1 MSSKKQ
7 KQTNSE
13 ISDKYQKL
21 EHKEHVLT
29 RPGMYI
35 GAIEEDTYDT
45 WVMNRETNK
54 MEKKQ
59 LKYIPG
65 LFKIFDEILV
75 NAIDHSVRLKS
86 MKTIDDNVNL
96 MKSIK
101 VSINQQ
107 DGVIEVIN
115 DGDGI
120 EVVEHPEH
128 KIYIPELIFGN
139 LLTST
144 NYDDSVERVIGGCNG
159 LGSKAANIFSEWF
172 EVETVD
178 RVRKLIYK
186 QRFETNMSVVL
197 KPTISKYSK
206 KPYTSIKFKPDL
218 AKFKI
223 QSLSDEMM
231 DMFVKRVYDVCAV
244 TDNDISVYLNDTKL
258 EYKNFEKYVDLY
270 IGSKD
275 EHTRVYEKIND
286 RWEIVASYNDFN
298 GFDQISFVNG
308 VWTIRGGKHV
318 EYILNQIVKKLSEMI
333 LKKNKNA
340 NIKPQNIRDNIILFV
355 RSTIVNPSF
364 DSQSKETLTT
374 PISKFGSKAEVSDKF
389 IEKLYKTGIAEKVME
404 ICEMNNNKD
413 LKKTDGK
420 KRSVIKGIPKLD
432 DANWAGTNKSKECTL
447 ILTEGDSAKTMV
459 LAGISQVG
467 RDRYGV
473 FPLKGKVMN
482 VKDTNVKKIT
492 DNEEISNLKK
502 ILGLETGKEYK
513 SLDDLRYGRIMLM
526 CDSDC
531 DGFHI
536 KALLFNLF
544 QTLWPSLFKTDK
556 FLTTLLTPI
565 VKASNN
571 QDKKNTISFYCNS
584 DYENWKKEQEENGTL
599 KKWRIKYYK
608 GLGTS
613 TNEEA
618 KQYFKDLKIVTYE
631 YTKDESDFCIDLAF
645 NKKKADERKDWLS
658 NYNRNNVLDYNAEV
672 VKFEDFINKELIHFS
687 NYDIERSI
695 PNLMDGLKISQR
707 KILFACYKR
716 NLVSDEIRVAQLASY
731 VSEHACYHHG
741 EASLQSA
748 IIAMAQNF
756 EGANNINLLK
766 PNGQFGC
773 LAPDTKILMWDG
785 SAKEA
790 KDVIVGDVLVGDDGK
805 QRNVLRTTMG
815 IDDMYEVQLRNGDTY
830 TVNSE
835 HILTLKY
842 SNNKSIFWRPS
853 DKSYRI
859 EYFDTNAMKSKVKTV
874 RTIES
879 TTGNHYN
886 SSKLSKEEAFK
897 VISDFK
903 KTITFPDVFDI
914 KLNDYLQ
921 LPKSVKEDLLSVK
934 NSTCIE
940 WSQQPTCLDPYIL
953 GIWLGDGNS
962 DGTGITSMD
971 EEILREYTL
980 FLDMISCELIH
991 DINGKETKSSE
1002 YRNEGD
1008 IHENYHFTTRRKGSG
1023 FKTSI
1028 GDMNHSPN
1036 VCNGCQTSGKKHSIC
1051 DWKFNKQPAN
1061 EDLYIGVASNGM
1073 RRTDLNPWKELLK
1086 KNNLFNNKH
1095 IPKEFIVNDK
1105 KVRLELLAG
1114 LIDTDGCVKYQD
1126 GIPMI
1131 EITQSKRLRK
1141 DIIMS
1146 IKVLCNSLGYQT
1158 SLYETGKQR
1167 TTTKGESASSLAVLI
1182 RGDKLDEIPT
1192 RVPRKRITYS
1202 REMKKC
1208 SHHMCFSVNH
1218 VGKGEF
1224 YGWSIDGNE
1233 RFLLNDF
1240 TITHNSRVQG
1250 GKDAGAPRYIYT
1262 LLEKITQ
1269 VMFNKQDNGVL
1280 TYLNDDGIG
1289 VEPEYY
1295 VPVIPLILVN
1305 GAIGIGTGFSTN
1317 IPCYNPIDI
1326 IAIIKN
1332 LLTDTDIEFEEL
1344 VPWYMGFGGTIENN
1358 NDKYVSRGCFK
1369 KLTSTKVEITELP
1382 VGTWTE
1388 DFKML
1393 LEEMVDKDLKSYE
1406 SQCTDKKVLF
1416 TLQFTS
1422 SDVLDTYMSIASNGY
1437 TKLENDFKLVSSK
1450 NLGTTNMYLYNH
1462 KCQIQK
1468 YNTALDI
1475 ILEFY
1480 QVRLSYYTKRKNYV
1494 IDQLEKDMEV
1504 MRNKIRFIR
1513 AVVSEEV
1520 KVSELKKAELEM
1532 YLTNND
1538 YLLVNDCYDY
1548 LLKIP
1553 IYNITKDKV
1562 SEIEDEYKKAEQ
1574 SLNDIK
1580 AKTEKQMWLDELEL
1594 FEKEYLKFKEEY
1606 YYKHNDIDSDN
1617 TKTSTNKKMKTSKK
1631 QL

>member
-1 MSSKKQ
+1 MSSKQQPKD
-7 KQTNSE
+7 

-45 WVMNRETNK
+45 WVMNRETKK
-54 MEKKQ
+54 MEKKL

-75 NAIDHSVRLKS
+75 NAIDHSVRLRS
-86 MKTIDDNVNL
+86 MKTTDDNVNL
-96 MKSIK
+96 MKTIK
-101 VSINQQ
+101 VNINQE
-107 DGVIEVIN
+107 DGTIEVVN

-197 KPTISKYSK
+197 PPSISKYSK

-223 QSLSDEMM
+223 QLLSDEMM

-244 TDNDISVYLNDTKL
+244 TDNDISVYLNETKL

-275 EHTRVYEKIND
+275 EHTRVYEKISD

-420 KRSVIKGIPKLD
+420 KKSVIKGIPKLD

-467 RDRYGV
+467 RDKYGV

-502 ILGLETGKEYK
+502 ILGLETGKDYK

-526 CDSDC
+526 CDSDSVSGDTPLLLKNPNGNVEIHNINRLTDSWTQYINGKEYGQTNYEIWTEKGWTKIKHVMRHKVDKEMFRVLTHTGC
-531 DGFHI
+531 VDVTEDHSLLNDKAEKISPKECVVGQNLLHSFPAFTKPNIPDINETTQYPELCKIASLCNIKKYQTYRKTELISLIQKHCDKPVIAPKNYCDITLDEAYVMGLFWADGSCGIYSWENVHKPKNRPKEYTFNRTSVSWAISNNDLALLEKAKQKLMNVYPLNLTIAECINSKNKIVYKLILNGGSKVNDFVERYNNLFYYKNEHKRYKFGNKYIPSEILNASFEVRETFLEGFYAGDGAEHDIKTAKNLSFDVEGKIGSQGLYYLCKSLGYDVSINTRIDKPEVYRILLTRPTAKQQGNPLKIKKIHSLGKTEQYVYDLETENHHFQAGVGEMIVHNTDGFHI
-536 KALLFNLF
+536 KALVFNLF
-544 QTLWPSLFKTDK
+544 QTLWPSLFKTDN
-556 FLTTLLTPI
+556 FLATLLTPI
-565 VKASNN
+565 VKASHN

-599 KKWRIKYYK
+599 KRWKIKYYK

-631 YTKDESDFCIDLAF
+631 YTKDETDFCIDLAF
-645 NKKKADERKDWLS
+645 NKKKADERKDWLT
-658 NYNRNNVLDYNAEV
+658 NYNRNNVLDYNCKV

-756 EGANNINLLK
+756 VGANNINLLK
-766 PNGQFGC
+766 PNGQFG
-773 LAPDTKILMWDG
+773 
-785 SAKEA
+785 
-790 KDVIVGDVLVGDDGK
+790 
-805 QRNVLRTTMG
+805 
-815 IDDMYEVQLRNGDTY
+815 
-830 TVNSE
+830 
-835 HILTLKY
+835 
-842 SNNKSIFWRPS
+842 
-853 DKSYRI
+853 
-859 EYFDTNAMKSKVKTV
+859 
-874 RTIES
+874 
-879 TTGNHYN
+879 
-886 SSKLSKEEAFK
+886 
-897 VISDFK
+897 
-903 KTITFPDVFDI
+903 
-914 KLNDYLQ
+914 
-921 LPKSVKEDLLSVK
+921 SV
-934 NSTCIE
+934 
-940 WSQQPTCLDPYIL
+940 
-953 GIWLGDGNS
+953 
-962 DGTGITSMD
+962 
-971 EEILREYTL
+971 
-980 FLDMISCELIH
+980 
-991 DINGKETKSSE
+991 
-1002 YRNEGD
+1002 
-1008 IHENYHFTTRRKGSG
+1008 
-1023 FKTSI
+1023 
-1028 GDMNHSPN
+1028 
-1036 VCNGCQTSGKKHSIC
+1036 
-1051 DWKFNKQPAN
+1051 
-1061 EDLYIGVASNGM
+1061 
-1073 RRTDLNPWKELLK
+1073 
-1086 KNNLFNNKH
+1086 
-1095 IPKEFIVNDK
+1095 
-1105 KVRLELLAG
+1105 
-1114 LIDTDGCVKYQD
+1114 
-1126 GIPMI
+1126 
-1131 EITQSKRLRK
+1131 
-1141 DIIMS
+1141 
-1146 IKVLCNSLGYQT
+1146 
-1158 SLYETGKQR
+1158 
-1167 TTTKGESASSLAVLI
+1167 
-1182 RGDKLDEIPT
+1182 
-1192 RVPRKRITYS
+1192 
-1202 REMKKC
+1202 
-1208 SHHMCFSVNH
+1208 
-1218 VGKGEF
+1218 
-1224 YGWSIDGNE
+1224 
-1233 RFLLNDF
+1233 
-1240 TITHNSRVQG
+1240 VQG

-1269 VMFNKQDNGVL
+1269 VLFNKQDNGVL
-1280 TYLNDDGIG
+1280 TYLNDDGIS

-1317 IPCYNPIDI
+1317 VPSYNPIDI

-1332 LLTDTDIEFEEL
+1332 LLTDTDVEFEEL
-1344 VPWYMGFGGTIENN
+1344 VPWYMGFQGTIENN

-1393 LEEMVDKDLKSYE
+1393 LEEMVDKDLKCYE

-1416 TLQFTS
+1416 TLQFMS
-1422 SDVLDTYMSIASNGY
+1422 SDVLDTYMTIASNGY

-1462 KCQIQK
+1462 KGQITK
-1468 YNTALDI
+1468 YTTALDI
-1475 ILEFY
+1475 IVEFY
-1480 QVRLSYYTKRKNYV
+1480 QIRLSYYTKRKQYV
-1494 IDQLEKDMEV
+1494 IEQLEKDMEV

-1513 AVVSEEV
+1513 SVVSEEV
-1520 KVSELKKAELEM
+1520 KVSTLKKAELEM
-1532 YLTNND
+1532 YLASND
-1538 YLLVNDCYDY
+1538 YLVVNDSYDY

-1562 SEIEDEYKKAEQ
+1562 TEIEDEFKRAEE
-1574 SLNDIK
+1574 SLNEIK
-1580 AKTEKQMWLDELEL
+1580 AKTEKDMWLEELEL

-1606 YYKHNDIDSDN
+1606 LKKHNENDNNDS
-1617 TKTSTNKKMKTSKK
+1617 STNKSKK
-1631 QL
+1631 VSKK

>member
-7 KQTNSE
+7 TKKDNSE

-86 MKTIDDNVNL
+86 MKTTDDNVNL

-101 VSINQQ
+101 VNINQQ
-107 DGVIEVIN
+107 DGIIEVIN

-144 NYDDSVERVIGGCNG
+144 NYDDTVERVIGGCNG
-159 LGSKAANIFSEWF
+159 LGSKAANIFSECF

-197 KPTISKYSK
+197 KPSISKYSK

-223 QSLSDEMM
+223 QSLSNEMM

-275 EHTRVYEKIND
+275 EHTRVYEKISD

-374 PISKFGSKAEVSDKF
+374 PVSKFGSKAEVSDKF

-420 KRSVIKGIPKLD
+420 KKSVIKGIPKLD

-467 RDRYGV
+467 RDKYGV

-513 SLDDLRYGRIMLM
+513 SVDDLRYGRIMLM
-526 CDSDC
+526 CDADSVTFDTPCLVKHIETDKIDIKPICELYNDKWISIDISGKEYNICNDYLVWSDKGWTKIKHVMRHKVSKPIHRVLTHTGCVDVTEDHSLVTKAGDDITIKECTVKETELLHCKYIQEKTFETSINEEYAYALGYFMADGFCNIDGKVTLKRKDKEYHTFNSKWGVSCVEQEPLIKLKNIFEKYECTEEVKKTSTLVTKYQCNKCKKYFKKSSQLFCHQNIKSDC
-531 DGFHI
+531 IKNNNKKIEFEIVKCKFSKDAYSKREFKYELQAKVVRKPLCEKYRRMFYNSLREKKVPYEILNSSQDVQQAFLNGFYAGDGNKGERTTDKIDGEYKSQIMGLFYLLQNCGYKPSLNCSSKKLYVYNVLMGKERGYWRPEYTIKKIFDVSSEYQDTYVYDFETENHHFHGSI
-536 KALLFNLF
+536 GNIIVHNCDGLHIQSLVFNLF
-544 QTLWPSLFKTDK
+544 QTLWPSLFKTDN
-556 FLTTLLTPI
+556 FITTLLTPI
-565 VKASNN
+565 VKVSNN

-584 DYENWKKEQEENGTL
+584 DYENWKKEQEENGTI
-599 KKWRIKYYK
+599 KRWRVKYYK

-618 KQYFKDLKIVTYE
+618 KQYFRDLKIVTYK
-631 YTKDESDFCIDLAF
+631 YTKDESDFSIDLAF
-645 NKKKADERKDWLS
+645 NKKKADERKEWLS
-658 NYNRNNVLDYNAEV
+658 NYNRKDALDYNCNE
-672 VKFEDFINKELIHFS
+672 VKFEDFINKGLIHFS

-756 EGANNINLLK
+756 VGANNINLLK
-766 PNGQFGC
+766 PNGQFG
-773 LAPDTKILMWDG
+773 
-785 SAKEA
+785 
-790 KDVIVGDVLVGDDGK
+790 
-805 QRNVLRTTMG
+805 
-815 IDDMYEVQLRNGDTY
+815 
-830 TVNSE
+830 
-835 HILTLKY
+835 
-842 SNNKSIFWRPS
+842 
-853 DKSYRI
+853 
-859 EYFDTNAMKSKVKTV
+859 
-874 RTIES
+874 
-879 TTGNHYN
+879 
-886 SSKLSKEEAFK
+886 
-897 VISDFK
+897 
-903 KTITFPDVFDI
+903 
-914 KLNDYLQ
+914 
-921 LPKSVKEDLLSVK
+921 SV
-934 NSTCIE
+934 
-940 WSQQPTCLDPYIL
+940 
-953 GIWLGDGNS
+953 
-962 DGTGITSMD
+962 
-971 EEILREYTL
+971 
-980 FLDMISCELIH
+980 
-991 DINGKETKSSE
+991 
-1002 YRNEGD
+1002 
-1008 IHENYHFTTRRKGSG
+1008 
-1023 FKTSI
+1023 
-1028 GDMNHSPN
+1028 
-1036 VCNGCQTSGKKHSIC
+1036 
-1051 DWKFNKQPAN
+1051 
-1061 EDLYIGVASNGM
+1061 
-1073 RRTDLNPWKELLK
+1073 
-1086 KNNLFNNKH
+1086 
-1095 IPKEFIVNDK
+1095 
-1105 KVRLELLAG
+1105 
-1114 LIDTDGCVKYQD
+1114 
-1126 GIPMI
+1126 
-1131 EITQSKRLRK
+1131 
-1141 DIIMS
+1141 
-1146 IKVLCNSLGYQT
+1146 
-1158 SLYETGKQR
+1158 
-1167 TTTKGESASSLAVLI
+1167 
-1182 RGDKLDEIPT
+1182 
-1192 RVPRKRITYS
+1192 
-1202 REMKKC
+1202 
-1208 SHHMCFSVNH
+1208 
-1218 VGKGEF
+1218 
-1224 YGWSIDGNE
+1224 
-1233 RFLLNDF
+1233 
-1240 TITHNSRVQG
+1240 VQG

-1344 VPWYMGFGGTIENN
+1344 VPWYMGFGGTIESVNE
-1358 NDKYVSRGCFK
+1358 KYVSRGCFR
-1369 KLTSTKVEITELP
+1369 KLTSTKIEITELP

-1388 DFKML
+1388 DFKLL

-1416 TLQFTS
+1416 TLQFIS

-1520 KVSELKKAELEM
+1520 KVSKLKKAELEM
-1532 YLTNND
+1532 YLQTND

-1580 AKTEKQMWLDELEL
+1580 AKTEKQMWLEELEL
-1594 FEKEYLKFKEEY
+1594 FEKEYLKFKDEY
-1606 YYKHNDIDSDN
+1606 YSKHNDIDIQETLT
-1617 TKTSTNKKMKTSKK
+1617 TKKSKAPKK
-1631 QL
+1631 

>member
-35 GAIEEDTYDT
+35 GAIEEDSYDT

-86 MKTIDDNVNL
+86 MKTTDNNVNL

-101 VSINQQ
+101 VNINQQ

-197 KPTISKYSK
+197 KPSISKYSK

-244 TDNDISVYLNDTKL
+244 TDNDISVYLNETKL

-275 EHTRVYEKIND
+275 EHTRVYENISD

-340 NIKPQNIRDNIILFV
+340 NIKPQNIRDNIILFI

-420 KRSVIKGIPKLD
+420 KKSVIKGIPKLD

-467 RDRYGV
+467 RDKYGV

-526 CDSDC
+526 CDADC

-544 QTLWPSLFKTDK
+544 QTLWPSLFKTDS

-571 QDKKNTISFYCNS
+571 QDKKNSISFYCNS

-599 KKWRIKYYK
+599 KRWRIKYYK

-631 YTKDESDFCIDLAF
+631 YTKDDSDFSIDLAF

-658 NYNRNNVLDYNAEV
+658 NYNRNNVLDYNCNV
-672 VKFEDFINKELIHFS
+672 VTFQDFINKELIHFS

-695 PNLMDGLKISQR
+695 PNLIDGLKISQR
-707 KILFACYKR
+707 KIMFACFKR
-716 NLVSDEIRVAQLASY
+716 NLVNDEIRVAQLASY

-756 EGANNINLLK
+756 VGANNINLLK
-766 PNGQFGC
+766 PNGQFG
-773 LAPDTKILMWDG
+773 
-785 SAKEA
+785 
-790 KDVIVGDVLVGDDGK
+790 
-805 QRNVLRTTMG
+805 
-815 IDDMYEVQLRNGDTY
+815 
-830 TVNSE
+830 
-835 HILTLKY
+835 
-842 SNNKSIFWRPS
+842 
-853 DKSYRI
+853 
-859 EYFDTNAMKSKVKTV
+859 SK
-874 RTIES
+874 
-879 TTGNHYN
+879 
-886 SSKLSKEEAFK
+886 
-897 VISDFK
+897 
-903 KTITFPDVFDI
+903 
-914 KLNDYLQ
+914 
-921 LPKSVKEDLLSVK
+921 
-934 NSTCIE
+934 
-940 WSQQPTCLDPYIL
+940 
-953 GIWLGDGNS
+953 
-962 DGTGITSMD
+962 
-971 EEILREYTL
+971 
-980 FLDMISCELIH
+980 
-991 DINGKETKSSE
+991 
-1002 YRNEGD
+1002 
-1008 IHENYHFTTRRKGSG
+1008 
-1023 FKTSI
+1023 
-1028 GDMNHSPN
+1028 
-1036 VCNGCQTSGKKHSIC
+1036 
-1051 DWKFNKQPAN
+1051 
-1061 EDLYIGVASNGM
+1061 
-1073 RRTDLNPWKELLK
+1073 
-1086 KNNLFNNKH
+1086 
-1095 IPKEFIVNDK
+1095 
-1105 KVRLELLAG
+1105 
-1114 LIDTDGCVKYQD
+1114 
-1126 GIPMI
+1126 
-1131 EITQSKRLRK
+1131 
-1141 DIIMS
+1141 
-1146 IKVLCNSLGYQT
+1146 
-1158 SLYETGKQR
+1158 
-1167 TTTKGESASSLAVLI
+1167 
-1182 RGDKLDEIPT
+1182 
-1192 RVPRKRITYS
+1192 
-1202 REMKKC
+1202 
-1208 SHHMCFSVNH
+1208 
-1218 VGKGEF
+1218 
-1224 YGWSIDGNE
+1224 
-1233 RFLLNDF
+1233 
-1240 TITHNSRVQG
+1240 VQG

-1269 VMFNKQDNGVL
+1269 VTFNKQDNGVL

-1317 IPCYNPIDI
+1317 VPCYNPIDI

-1462 KCQIQK
+1462 QCQIQK

-1532 YLTNND
+1532 YLTTND

-1606 YYKHNDIDSDN
+1606 YNKHNDIDN
-1617 TKTSTNKKMKTSKK
+1617 PETTTIKKTRTTKK
-1631 QL
+1631 